1 MSEFA
6 FDSRRKRSER
16 LAQAP
21 DLSFTN
27 LDVLAAYARDRAKLP
42 KAAVKRHP
50 LTATVDCSAKYSENA
65 GRSNRATAGTGV
77 RQTTP
82 CQTLKHSQPANG
94 QTAGDT
100 GQCRTRKQ
108 IAGSVR

>member
-1 MSEFA
+1 VSEFA

-50 LTATVDCSAKYSENA
+50 LTATVDCSAKCNRERWPLASGDRRYRHASDNA
-65 GRSNRATAGTGV
+65 MSNA
-77 RQTTP
+77 
-82 CQTLKHSQPANG
+82 
-94 QTAGDT
+94 
-100 GQCRTRKQ
+100 
-108 IAGSVR
+108 